1 MNGTSYSLVSYVKV
15 DWPWLVLPATLV
27 LLSFPFL
34 VVTILQSS
42 RAKIKPWKTSTLA
55 TLQGL
60 GVELRDELGALDA
73 EATMEKGAETLSVQ
87 LREDVYGWRLV

>member
-15 DWPWLVLPATLV
+15 DWLWLMMPATLV

-34 VVTILQSS
+34 IATIVQNSQ
-42 RAKIKPWKTSTLA
+42 AKLKPWKTSTLA

-60 GVELRDELGALDA
+60 GIEVRNELGDLQS
-73 EATMEKGAETLSVQ
+73 EATMEKGAETRFVRL
-87 LREDVYGWRLV
+87 EEFDNGWRLV